1 MTKAHISRSM
11 PQVLQSSRYRLTIAE
26 NKCEYPTE
34 KSRHPRTEYN
44 ISLYYMMLYIYNYYI
59 PISYMIRCNCYI
71 ISYRWYYIW
80 YYIYIHMMYT
90 EYYIWYYIHDCSRW
104 SILNQNYHQVTVLRG
119 PFQNPHH
126 VTTSGPKI
134 SCTGDMEMKLVLPS
148 ASPDS
153 NTQESI
159 NNLGEKS
166 IEKEKGP
173 GLKKGCITGITEMY
187 MYINIYI

>member
-1 MTKAHISRSM
+1 MWISHW
-11 PQVLQSSRYRLTIAE
+11 
-26 NKCEYPTE
+26 

-104 SILNQNYHQVTVLRG
+104 LILNQNYHQVTVLRG

-134 SCTGDMEMKLVLPS
+134 SCPGDMEMKLVLPS